1 MNEVLLTTVEWE
13 VQVGFVVSVLFPVI
27 TRVYWPWN
35 QSWWGWNTVLLELS
49 LAGFLF
55 PSWMEINFRFDNIWL
70 QWMEVASLG
79 AVTVNVMWR
88 AVMIWRT
95 QRSGAEAD
103 REKEDAQSS

>member
-1 MNEVLLTTVEWE
+1 MNETLLTTVEWE

-49 LAGFLF
+49 LAGVLF
-55 PSWMEINFRFDNIWL
+55 PSWMEINFRFDDIWL
-70 QWMEVASLG
+70 QWMEAASLG
-79 AVTVNVMWR
+79 AVTLNVLWR

-95 QRSGAEAD
+95 QRDGAEAD